1 MEEVV
6 LYSGFAVD
14 PVNSCLTLEKT
25 FEQEVMEYIDV
36 PSGVSSKQTYERE
49 ASIKKVFC
57 GELDEEE

>member
-6 LYSGFAVD
+6 LYSGFALD

-36 PSGVSSKQTYERE
+36 PSGVSS
-49 ASIKKVFC
+49 
-57 GELDEEE
+57 

>member
-36 PSGVSSKQTYERE
+36 PSGVSSYQTYERE
-49 ASIKKVFC
+49 VSVKKVFC
-57 GELDEEE
+57 GESEEEE